1 MNQFSEALALIRDKN
16 YSEAFE
22 SLKELIEKNPSFY
35 GYYNALIFS
44 CIEPSAEIKSLYQ
57 KNLTDNQIKNL
68 NTLTEKLKLLVSKN
82 LVNKKI
88 SFCIPVKNRSKVTVE
103 WNGITRK
110 KTFISSY
117 KEKPRKFDLPLLK
130 NCVQSIINSK
140 INGIDFE
147 ILIVDFNS
155 DDDPPKSWATALSAS
170 GIDIKVIELKES
182 FSRGRGLNVAAE
194 NATGSIL
201 FFLDADMLVSREL
214 IYQIL
219 RTNIVDKKAF
229 FPICFSYFTPF
240 QKEGWIRSEG
250 WGNLS
255 ITREMYEKK
264 NIKWWEKKSWGS
276 EDDHMRECLDGM
288 YSRKLGIDFYHQWH
302 PEDDFKTKYYEQ
314 KKNKF
319 EVVLGVT
326 TYNRLNYLKDF
337 VNSWL
342 ATRNPFYQ
350 WTLIFSDDGSTD
362 GTLEYL
368 DSLEI
373 ENCKIY
379 VIRHNRTGVHES
391 TNSIID
397 RCLSINFDYG
407 FKCDDDVIFLQK
419 GWDDKYI
426 DGMDSHPYIC
436 NYNVGWRKAT
446 PKKSNEKFI
455 SYSDAYYSQGAFWT
469 FTKQVI
475 NKVGWFDTKAFGYK
489 GYGHIDYSVR
499 ACRAGFNSF
508 STFFDVKDSN
518 LFIGLQ
524 AEDYKPALTQD
535 EIKSDFGLVVN
546 EEKKKQMQEFIL
558 EKRSGVI
565 YVKRDSIYSYESCKT
580 KPVVHLIIHN
590 NHIGGAEYV
599 HFNHALA
606 LRELGFSIK
615 IWSIGQGIFYNKFVH
630 SDFNISHVPNLLD
643 KNSSD
648 WMNFE
653 NNIPDGSYIYNCNA
667 YNDELFQKLAQKR
680 FMYYFTIL
688 HSDVDWIIKHQN
700 QYKYFTH
707 RFISIHETI
716 KNALIKSGINTD
728 KISIVNNTLEP
739 NFPFGKNLE
748 NNAALRKHYGVT
760 SQDTVI
766 GFVGRIALDKNSLDL
781 IDIFNAVLKKR
792 NDFKFIIIGG
802 ESKRAQ
808 DKGYNDEFNK
818 KLKSSPNKEN
828 IIYVGEKTG
837 EELYS
842 HLDLLDVAINVSPSE
857 GLPISMLEQLAKGS
871 FCIYPAFP
879 EIARVLSNF
888 ESITIDIKQRKDSKN
903 LRYSEDEK
911 NKFVESIISTKKINL
926 DNASAKNSKIAET
939 LFSYKNSLDQLGDAF
954 GVLKP
959 T

>member
-1 MNQFSEALALIRDKN
+1 MKTFSNTLKLLRDEDYAQAVN
-16 YSEAFE
+16 N
-22 SLKELIEKNPSFY
+22 LKSLIEKHPSFAC
-35 GYYNALIFS
+35 YYRSLIS
-44 CIEPSAEIKSLYQ
+44 ACIELDEETKNIMQ
-57 KNLTDNQIKNL
+57 KNLPDEQVERIIKFSREL
-68 NTLTEKLKLLVSKN
+68 KAITLKKLGKQ
-82 LVNKKI
+82 KI
-88 SFCIPVKNRSKVTVE
+88 SFCIPVKDRSKVSVQ
-103 WNGITRK
+103 WNGVTRK

-117 KEKPRKFDLPLLK
+117 KEKPRTFNLSLLK
-130 NCVQSIINSK
+130 NCINS
-140 INGIDFE
+140 IANSRIEGIDFE
-147 ILIVDFNS
+147 IIIVDFGS
-155 DDDPPKSWATALSAS
+155 TDDPPKVWAPAINSP
-170 GIDIKVIELKES
+170 GIDVKVIESTES
-182 FSRGRGLNVAAE
+182 FSRGRGLNIAAE
-194 NATGSIL
+194 NATGSVF
-201 FFLDADMLVSREL
+201 FFLDADMLVSKAL
-214 IYQIL
+214 IYQTLRVNIL
-219 RTNIVDKKAF
+219 DKKAF
-229 FPICFSYFTPF
+229 FPICYSYLTPF
-240 QKEGWIRSEG
+240 HKEGWVRSEG

-302 PEDDFKTKYYEQ
+302 PEDDFKTKHYEQ

-326 TYNRLNYLKDF
+326 TYNRLGYLKDF
-337 VNSWL
+337 VKSWL

-368 DSLEI
+368 DSLNI
-373 ENCKIY
+373 ENCTIH

-446 PKKSNEKFI
+446 PKKSSEKFI

-475 NKVGWFDTKAFGYK
+475 NKLGWFDTKAFGYK

-499 ACRAGFNSF
+499 ACRAGFNNF

-524 AEDYKPALTQD
+524 ADDYKPALTQE
-535 EIKSDFGLVVN
+535 EIKSDFGLVIN

-615 IWSIGQGIFYNKFVH
+615 IWSIGEGIFYNKFVNSKFDITH
-630 SDFNISHVPNLLD
+630 TPDLLD

-648 WMNFE
+648 WANFE
-653 NNIPDGSYIYNCNA
+653 NNILDGSYIYNCNA
-667 YNDELFQKLAQKR
+667 YNDELFKILAQKR
-680 FMYYFTIL
+680 FIYYFTIL

-707 RFISIHETI
+707 KFISIHESI
-716 KNALIKSGINTD
+716 KNALVKSGINND

-739 NFPFGKNLE
+739 DFPFGKNSE
-748 NNAALRKHYGVT
+748 NTASLRKRYRIN
-760 SQDTVI
+760 SQDTVV

-781 IDIFNAVLKKR
+781 IDIFNAILNIR

-808 DKGYNDEFNK
+808 DKGYNEEFNK
-818 KLKSSPNKEN
+818 KLNSSPKKKN
-828 IIYVGEKTG
+828 IIYLGEKTG
-837 EELYS
+837 QELYS

-857 GLPISMLEQLAKGS
+857 GLPISMLEQLAKGAY
-871 FCIYPAFP
+871 CIYPAFP

-888 ESITIDIKQRKDSKN
+888 DSIAIDIKQRKDSKN
-903 LRYSEDEK
+903 LRYSDDEK
-911 NKFVESIISTKKINL
+911 NKFIDSIISTKTLNL
-926 DNASAKNSKIAET
+926 DAASAKNSKIAEN
-939 LFSYKNSLDQLGDAF
+939 LFSYRNSLKQLSDAF
-954 GVLKP
+954 GVPKP
-959 T
+959 N